1 MSKKVYLTKEAILGA
16 NDVEVREVEVPEW
29 GGIVGVR
36 GMTGRERQKYEESL
50 QGKKGQINT
59 RYALEKL
66 VALCVVDKDGNRL
79 FSDDD
84 IAALS
89 KKSARALMR
98 VAKVAT
104 ELSGLTKE
112 DMEEMVENFDETL
125 FDD

>member
-1 MSKKVYLTKEAILGA
+1 
-16 NDVEVREVEVPEW
+16 
-29 GGIVGVR
+29 
-36 GMTGRERQKYEESL
+36 MTGRERQKYEESL

-89 KKSARALMR
+89 KKSAKALMR
-98 VAKVAT
+98 VASVAT

-125 FDD
+125 SDG

>member
-1 MSKKVYLTKEAILGA
+1 MAKKVYLTKEAILGA

-29 GGIVGVR
+29 GGIICVR

-66 VALCVVDKDGNRL
+66 VALCAVDKDGNRL

-89 KKSARALMR
+89 KKSAKALMR
-98 VAKVAT
+98 VAAVAT

-125 FDD
+125 SDG

>member
-1 MSKKVYLTKEAILGA
+1 MAKKVYLTKEAILGA
-16 NDVEVREVEVPEW
+16 NDIEIREVEVPEW

-36 GMTGRERQKYEESL
+36 GMTGHERQKYEESL
-50 QGKKGQINT
+50 RGKKGQINT

-66 VALCVVDKDGNRL
+66 VTLCVVDKDGNRL

-98 VAKVAT
+98 VAAVAT